1 MSVVSPGDGSLPVSS
16 RQALVLGGLRIE
28 RVLIHAGAFPAKA
41 SRKLRIVATLGS
53 GWEMQVD
60 HGRRLRYDHGE
71 ICLLPPWLRRQSFF
85 RASGDNL
92 LISVDDALL
101 TRLAD
106 EIGVDDPLA
115 SLPFQKLTDATV
127 YQMVASIADELGP
140 GGNRGPA
147 YTEALA
153 TALIGHLLRGHLQ
166 ASNVIVTGTGLTPQ
180 RLRRCQQYIETH
192 LGDGLSIEVLAANAE
207 MSRFHF
213 TRAFKK
219 AMGQTPHRYV
229 LERRIS
235 VARMM
240 VQTTSRPVNEIAA
253 ELGFANQSHFSA
265 VFNQLT
271 GVTPSMYRRR
281 GGTGVAR
288 T

>member
-1 MSVVSPGDGSLPVSS
+1 MSVVTPADETLPVSS
-16 RQALVLGGLRIE
+16 RQALVMGGLRIE
-28 RVLIHAGAFPAKA
+28 RVLIHEGAFPAKA

-53 GWEMQVD
+53 GWEMQID
-60 HGRRLRYDHGE
+60 HGRRMRYDHGE
-71 ICLLPPWLRRQSFF
+71 ICLLPPWLKRHALF
-85 RASGDNL
+85 RESGDNL

-106 EIGVDDPLA
+106 EIGLADPLA

-127 YQMVASIADELGP
+127 YQMIASIAEELGP
-140 GGNRGPA
+140 GGFRGPA
-147 YTEALA
+147 YTESLGI
-153 TALIGHLLRGHLQ
+153 ALIGHLLRGHLQ
-166 ASNVIVTGTGLTPQ
+166 ASNVVVSGTGLTPQ

-192 LGDGLSIEVLAANAE
+192 LGDELSIEELAATAE

-229 LERRIS
+229 IERRIS

-240 VQTTSRPVNEIAA
+240 MQTTSRPVNEIAT

-271 GVTPSMYRRR
+271 GVTPSEYRRH
-281 GGTGVAR
+281 GATDAAR

>member
-1 MSVVSPGDGSLPVSS
+1 
-16 RQALVLGGLRIE
+16 
-28 RVLIHAGAFPAKA
+28 
-41 SRKLRIVATLGS
+41 
-53 GWEMQVD
+53 
-60 HGRRLRYDHGE
+60 
-71 ICLLPPWLRRQSFF
+71 
-85 RASGDNL
+85 
-92 LISVDDALL
+92 L

-115 SLPFQKLTDATV
+115 LLPFQKLTDATV

-140 GGNRGPA
+140 AGNRGPA

-153 TALIGHLLRGHLQ
+153 IALIGHLLRGHLQ
-166 ASNVIVTGTGLTPQ
+166 ASNIIVAGAGLTPH

-192 LGDGLSIEVLAANAE
+192 LGNELSIEELAAHAE

-240 VQTTSRPVNEIAA
+240 VQTTSRPVNEIAT

-281 GGTGVAR
+281 DAPAPR
-288 T
+288 TFPR

>member
-1 MSVVSPGDGSLPVSS
+1 MSVVSPADEMLPVSS

-28 RVLIHAGAFPAKA
+28 RVLIHEGAFPAKA
-41 SRKLRIVATLGS
+41 SRKLRIVATLGN
-53 GWEMQVD
+53 GWEMQID
-60 HGRRLRYDHGE
+60 HGQRMRYDHGE
-71 ICLLPPWLRRQSFF
+71 ICLLPPWLARQSFF

-101 TRLAD
+101 MRLAG
-106 EIGVDDPLA
+106 EIGLDDPLA

-127 YQMVASIADELGP
+127 HQLMASIADELGP
-140 GGNRGPA
+140 NGYRGPA

-166 ASNVIVTGTGLTPQ
+166 ASNVVVHGTGLTPQ

-192 LGDGLSIEVLAANAE
+192 LGDELSIDELAATAE

-229 LERRIS
+229 IERRIS

-240 VQTTSRPVNEIAA
+240 MQTTSRPVNEIAS

-265 VFNQLT
+265 VFNQQT
-271 GVTPSMYRRR
+271 GVTPSEYRRN
-281 GGTGVAR
+281 GATEAAR
-288 T
+288 R